1 MTPATIKEHHEN
13 EGIHLYRA
21 RTNRFAEC
29 ACKLQIYSAAYKL
42 RNALANYKFTLPLTN
57 PKSELSENAK
67 KEVTLTYAL
76 HDQFK
81 TDARII

>member
-1 MTPATIKEHHEN
+1 MKTKEYTFTER
-13 EGIHLYRA
+13 ELIV
-21 RTNRFAEC
+21 
-29 ACKLQIYSAAYKL
+29 L

>member
-1 MTPATIKEHHEN
+1 
-13 EGIHLYRA
+13 
-21 RTNRFAEC
+21 
-29 ACKLQIYSAAYKL
+29 
-42 RNALANYKFTLPLTN
+42 LPLTN

-67 KEVTLTYAL
+67 KEMTLTYAL

>member
-1 MTPATIKEHHEN
+1 VIQTGSGNDPCNPLRKATMKTKQYTFTERELIV
-13 EGIHLYRA
+13 
-21 RTNRFAEC
+21 
-29 ACKLQIYSAAYKL
+29 L

-67 KEVTLTYAL
+67 KEMTLTYAL